1 MLRPT
6 AALAAALLLT
16 AACGKGSDLP
26 ASATY
31 GPDVKL
37 AAPGEGRA
45 DPDAQPGAG
54 RRLAGGRSAD
64 GAGGVHRD
72 PLRRG
77 PGPSALALPAAER
90 RRAGGRDQQPA
101 APEEGADRLHRR
113 ADDEA
118 GRGAVPSANRI
129 TLLRDANGD
138 GKPDLGLHEYKPSN
152 ESIVIAFNTQSGA
165 DVSMPKSVQ
174 RARRLQDG

>member
-90 RRAGGRDQQPA
+90 DVLVVETNSPPRQKKGLTDFIAGLMMKRAGAPCPA
-101 APEEGADRLHRR
+101 PTASPCCATPTATASRSCEPSSSR
-113 ADDEA
+113 A
-118 GRGAVPSANRI
+118 
-129 TLLRDANGD
+129 
-138 GKPDLGLHEYKPSN
+138 
-152 ESIVIAFNTQSGA
+152 
-165 DVSMPKSVQ
+165 
-174 RARRLQDG
+174 